1 MIFGNTDSTI
11 TEYSLFNRQHYFF
24 IKPTPRTPH
33 QVNADSVS
41 LLQKSTD
48 LYSRISGTLRSLQ
61 IKSMIQFH
69 GKEVQYETLST

>member
-1 MIFGNTDSTI
+1 MILGNTDSTI

-24 IKPTPRTPH
+24 IKPTPRIPH
-33 QVNADSVS
+33 QVNTDSVS

-48 LYSRISGTLRSLQ
+48 LYSRINGTLRSLQ
-61 IKSMIQFH
+61 IKSVIQFH

>member
-1 MIFGNTDSTI
+1 MILGNTDSTI

-41 LLQKSTD
+41 LLKKSTD
-48 LYSRISGTLRSLQ
+48 LYLRINGTLNSLQ
-61 IKSMIQFH
+61 IKSVIQFH

>member
-11 TEYSLFNRQHYFF
+11 TEYSLFNRQHFF

-41 LLQKSTD
+41 LLQK
-48 LYSRISGTLRSLQ
+48 
-61 IKSMIQFH
+61 
-69 GKEVQYETLST
+69 

>member
-1 MIFGNTDSTI
+1 MILGNTDSTI
-11 TEYSLFNRQHYFF
+11 TEHSLFNRQHFF
-24 IKPTPRTPH
+24 IKPTPRIPH

-48 LYSRISGTLRSLQ
+48 LYSRINGTLRLLQ
-61 IKSMIQFH
+61 IKSVIQFH

>member
-24 IKPTPRTPH
+24 IKPTPRIPH

-48 LYSRISGTLRSLQ
+48 LYSRINGMLRSLQ

>member
-1 MIFGNTDSTI
+1 MIFGNTNSAI

-24 IKPTPRTPH
+24 IKPTPRVPH
-33 QVNADSVS
+33 QVNADSVP

-48 LYSRISGTLRSLQ
+48 LYSRVNGTLRSLQ
-61 IKSMIQFH
+61 IKSVIQFH

>member
-1 MIFGNTDSTI
+1 MIFGNTNSTI
-11 TEYSLFNRQHYFF
+11 TEYSLFNRKHFF
-24 IKPTPRTPH
+24 YQPTPGTPH

-48 LYSRISGTLRSLQ
+48 FYSRINGTLRSLQ
-61 IKSMIQFH
+61 IKSVIQFH

>member
-1 MIFGNTDSTI
+1 MILGNTDSTI

-24 IKPTPRTPH
+24 ITPGTPH

-48 LYSRISGTLRSLQ
+48 LYSRVNGTLRLLQ

>member
-1 MIFGNTDSTI
+1 MILGNTDSTI
-11 TEYSLFNRQHYFF
+11 TEYSLFNRQYFF
-24 IKPTPRTPH
+24 IKPTPRIPH

-48 LYSRISGTLRSLQ
+48 LYSRINGTLRSLQ

-69 GKEVQYETLST
+69 EKEVQYETLST

>member
-24 IKPTPRTPH
+24 IKSTPRKPP
-33 QVNADSVS
+33 QVNADSVP

-48 LYSRISGTLRSLQ
+48 LYSRINGTLRLLQ
-61 IKSMIQFH
+61 IKSVIQFH

>member
-11 TEYSLFNRQHYFF
+11 TEYSLFNRQHFF

-33 QVNADSVS
+33 QINADSVS

-48 LYSRISGTLRSLQ
+48 LYSRINGTLRSLQ
-61 IKSMIQFH
+61 VKSVIQFH